1 MSYIARSAAG
11 ASARA
16 QGATDLYLIRHGESV
31 ANVEPIIG
39 GMRGDVGLTERGH
52 QQAALLEQ
60 RLVASDL
67 GIDVLYSSTLPR
79 ARQTAE
85 YVARALGLPAIYDDD
100 WQELRPGEADGLSI
114 AEWEA
119 RYGRLEWGF
128 GDPFRPFSPG
138 GESWGLFLVRVGGA
152 LTRLMARHP
161 GQQVAVVCH
170 GGVLEASFFH
180 AFGLGPMAARLV
192 RFDPLNTSITHWRY
206 HPTGPL
212 GVPYWTLVTFNDAAH
227 LQIEQIG
234 DASRQAVPTPVSEEP

>member
-1 MSYIARSAAG
+1 MSDGKRPAAAG
-11 ASARA
+11 V
-16 QGATDLYLIRHGESV
+16 TDLYLIRHGESV

-39 GMRGDVGLTERGH
+39 GMRGDAGLTARGR
-52 QQAALLEQ
+52 QQAALLEE

-67 GIDVLYSSTLPR
+67 RADVLYASTLPR

-85 YVARALGLPAIYDDD
+85 YVSRALGLDPIYDDE

-152 LTRLMARHP
+152 LTRLVGRHP
-161 GQQVAVVCH
+161 GQRVAVICH

-180 AFGLGPMAARLV
+180 AFGLGPMASRLV

-206 HPTGPL
+206 HPSGPL
-212 GVPYWTLVTFNDAAH
+212 GVPYWTLITFNDAAH
-227 LQIEQIG
+227 LQTERVG
-234 DASRQAVPTPVSEEP
+234 DASRQAVPTPVSEDQG